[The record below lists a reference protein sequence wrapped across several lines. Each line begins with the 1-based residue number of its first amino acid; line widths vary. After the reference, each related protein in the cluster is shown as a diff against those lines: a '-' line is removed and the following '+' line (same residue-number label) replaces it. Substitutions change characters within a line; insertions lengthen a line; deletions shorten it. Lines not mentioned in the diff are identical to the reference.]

1 MMAQAATLPGGI
13 LGSSSEL
20 QRTVMAMANGDP
32 VQRFA
37 NGNQVRAGRKLTLS
51 DLYRTPLATSEDESI
66 YGGDPAELPTLR
78 ADVMREG
85 VGSFLGNIP
94 RQAAEF
100 IASKPRFRPEQF
112 AGLFGTSSGG
122 ETSTPLPRLQD
133 MNLTPST
140 LAAKQARTAIEN
152 LPIEERD
159 SESPVLV
166 ENVDPFARNL
176 FPPVRRLAESG
187 REDEDTF
194 ETETKPKQVRQSK
207 KEERDPERERIA
219 LADEQEEFDAADEQF
234 ALQERLKR
242 RGEASS
248 IVKEVGIEPEAAF
261 LLGREV
267 RDKLAGDDRFGGYG
281 FNPEPKEG
289 GDRRTE
295 TNDVIQSLIG
305 PDKNLSDDE
314 VNDILIEATGNK
326 PKKDMTLDER
336 IKNNKQLFEKYFGRD
351 LEGEKTVDAYNLA
364 FLGFAIASG
373 KSSNAFTNIS
383 DGLLKATKRFSETA
397 EGRRKRKEGITKLAV
412 TEALKSQDAEKEFAR
427 QLSRDKQRLLG
438 QYKIEG
444 LRQSEG
450 NKRALA
456 QIIAKRADLDT
467 EIASLEKRARE
478 RNISAETRDRLNR
491 EVQKQRNIRGYL
503 TKSYNTALEITRMQ
517 GFETSDD
524 DFMPKVLENL
534 NKINQASKKT
544 GSDMLTPNAQANYFG
559 DTTKRASAIRAL
571 KKKFRT
577 GGKPEDFVT
586 VGDQK
591 KVREPTISEINDYM
605 REIIQLPKEA
615 LRLSNQSN
623 TGTGKP
629 IKVDA
634 TGKEIG

>member
-1 MMAQAATLPGGI
+1 VRAQDM
-13 LGSSSEL
+13 GSSRNL
-20 QRTVMAMANGDP
+20 NVPDP
-32 VQRFA
+32 
-37 NGNQVRAGRKLTLS
+37 QV
-51 DLYRTPLATSEDESI
+51 
-66 YGGDPAELPTLR
+66 
-78 ADVMREG
+78 
-85 VGSFLGNIP
+85 IP
-94 RQAAEF
+94 
-100 IASKPRFRPEQF
+100 
-112 AGLFGTSSGG
+112 
-122 ETSTPLPRLQD
+122 
-133 MNLTPST
+133 
-140 LAAKQARTAIEN
+140 
-152 LPIEERD
+152 
-159 SESPVLV
+159 ESPVLV

-491 EVQKQRNIRGYL
+491 EVQRQRNIRGYL

-559 DTTKRASAIRAL
+559 DTEKRASAIRAL